1 MQELDV
7 QADPLFR
14 RVAAAEYISR
24 HYFPIAYRTL
34 SKIACVRSDGPPYRL
49 AGRVPL
55 YAKSDLDAWAQAKIT
70 PARTSTSAHSKSSHA
85 AHRSRASLDSSRA
98 AAQHSTP

>member
-1 MQELDV
+1 MREFDV
-7 QADPLFR
+7 QANPLFR

-34 SKIACVRSDGPPYRL
+34 SKIACTRSDGPPYRL

-55 YAKSDLDAWAQAKIT
+55 YAKSDLDAWAQTKIT
-70 PARTSTSAHSKSSHA
+70 PARTSTSAHSQSSYA
-85 AHRSRASLDSSRA
+85 AHPSRA
-98 AAQHSTP
+98 AAQHRTT

>member
-1 MQELDV
+1 MQEFDI
-7 QADPLFR
+7 QANPLFR
-14 RVAAAEYISR
+14 RVAAAEHISR

-34 SKIACVRSDGPPYRL
+34 SKIACTRSDGPPYRL

-55 YAKSDLDAWAQAKIT
+55 YAKSDLDAWAKTRIS

-85 AHRSRASLDSSRA
+85 AHRSRASLDSSPA
-98 AAQHSTP
+98 AAQHSTT

>member
-1 MQELDV
+1 MQEFDI
-7 QADPLFR
+7 QANPLFR

-55 YAKSDLDAWAQAKIT
+55 YAKSDLDAWAQTKIT
-70 PARTSTSAHSKSSHA
+70 PARTSTSAHSQSSSA
-85 AHRSRASLDSSRA
+85 AHPSRA
-98 AAQHSTP
+98 ATQRRTT

>member
-1 MQELDV
+1 MQEFDI
-7 QADPLFR
+7 QANPLFR

-34 SKIACVRSDGPPYRL
+34 SKIACVRNDGPPYRL

-55 YAKSDLDAWAQAKIT
+55 YAKSDLDAWAQTKIT
-70 PARTSTSAHSKSSHA
+70 PARTSTSAHSQSSYA
-85 AHRSRASLDSSRA
+85 AHPSRA
-98 AAQHSTP
+98 AAQHRTT

>member
-1 MQELDV
+1 MKKLDV

-49 AGRVPL
+49 VGRVPL
-55 YAKSDLDAWAQAKIT
+55 YAKSDLDAWAKTKIT
-70 PARTSTSAHSKSSHA
+70 PARTEVDPGFWTGGLGGADA
-85 AHRSRASLDSSRA
+85 V
-98 AAQHSTP
+98 PF

>member
-55 YAKSDLDAWAQAKIT
+55 YAKSDLDAWAQTKIT

-98 AAQHSTP
+98 AAQHRTT

>member
-1 MQELDV
+1 MQEFDI
-7 QADPLFR
+7 QANPLFR
-14 RVAAAEYISR
+14 RVAAAEHISR

-55 YAKSDLDAWAQAKIT
+55 YAKSDLDAWAKTKIT
-70 PARTSTSAHSKSSHA
+70 PARTSTSAHSQSSYV
-85 AHRSRASLDSSRA
+85 AHPSRA
-98 AAQHSTP
+98 AAQHRTT